1 MHTRFFL
8 APSQGCLWPGNSA
21 GAGPSSGEL
30 NLLVIIAVK
39 NHMCF
44 SCLFR
49 EKVESDLIFLGLLI
63 LENRL
68 KEETKPVL
76 EELISARIRTVMI
89 TGIQQSGNGGS

>member
-1 MHTRFFL
+1 
-8 APSQGCLWPGNSA
+8 
-21 GAGPSSGEL
+21 
-30 NLLVIIAVK
+30 
-39 NHMCF
+39 MCTCPL
-44 SCLFR
+44 SPR

-89 TGIQQSGNGGS
+89 TGTEQSATKIVRT